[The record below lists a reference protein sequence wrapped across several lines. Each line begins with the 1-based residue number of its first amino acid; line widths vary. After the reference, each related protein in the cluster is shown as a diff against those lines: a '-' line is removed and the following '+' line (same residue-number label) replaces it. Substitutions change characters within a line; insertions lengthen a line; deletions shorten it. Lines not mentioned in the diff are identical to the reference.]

1 MLLQRLLEYER
12 RNSDETDDVVPPL
25 YAEVAVGYTIEL
37 NRQGKFLGMRLL
49 GDPAAARTRAGLRR
63 PMPQVQRSSG
73 IKPLLFADKA
83 DYTLG
88 YATPDAKAARV
99 ANCHAA
105 YQELTARCLAA
116 TEHPDVAAVQ
126 AFLANQPLEHITLPN
141 DFNAKAII
149 AFYVGGNFVTD
160 LPAVQEFW
168 ASINK
173 PDTPMQQCLVC
184 GNRRPTLDRLQSKIK
199 GIPGGQT
206 SGTALISANN
216 DPFESYGLA
225 ASQNAPV
232 CSACAEGFTRGL
244 NRLLASPTN
253 HFRTANWAFAFWTR
267 EAHEFD
273 LSALISNTEDHDVL
287 ALLES
292 VRTALPNDIDP
303 TAFYALSL
311 TAAGGRAVVRD
322 WLDTTVGNAKKNLGL
337 WFQRQYITPWAG
349 TEKRYYSLR
358 ALAGAT
364 VRELKD
370 LPATTPRT
378 LFRAALYG
386 DRIPIGILAQTILRN
401 QAESRVTRP
410 RAALI
415 KLTLLSW
422 NALTEDNEMV
432 ELDTANTAPAYLSG
446 RLFAALEQAQKVAIN
461 PNASIADRYYGT
473 TSVTPKTTFPLLLK
487 TTLSHLHKMKR
498 DKPGAYHNI
507 ENRIEEIMANLAE
520 FPGPLNLKEQG
531 QFALGYYHER
541 AADRQ
546 QARDKSRNNPEPD
559 QRQAAMDIA

>member
-12 RNSDETDDVVPPL
+12 RNNNESGDTAPPL
-25 YAEVAVGYTIEL
+25 YAEVAVGYAIDL
-37 NRQGKFLGMRLL
+37 NPQGKFLGMRPLD
-49 GDPAAARTRAGLRR
+49 DPAAPRTKAGLRR
-63 PMPQVQRSSG
+63 LMPQVQRSSG

-88 YATPDAKAARV
+88 YAAPGAKATRV

-105 YQELTARCLAA
+105 YQELTTRCAAA
-116 TEHPDVAAVQ
+116 TEHPYITAIQ
-126 AFLANQPLEHITLPN
+126 TFLNNQPLDQITLPD

-149 AFYVGGNFVTD
+149 TFSVGGYFVTA
-160 LPAVQEFW
+160 LPEVQEFW

-173 PDTPMQQCLVC
+173 PDTPMRQCLVC
-184 GNRRPTLDRLQSKIK
+184 GEQRPTLDRLQSKIK

-206 SGTALISANN
+206 SGTALISANSE
-216 DPFESYGLA
+216 PFESYGLA

-232 CSACAEGFTRGL
+232 CGACAEGFTRGL
-244 NRLLASPTN
+244 NRLLASPGN
-253 HFRTANWAFAFWTR
+253 RFRTTNWAFAFWTR
-267 EAHEFD
+267 EPHEFD
-273 LSALISNTEDHDVL
+273 FSSFISNPADHAVL
-287 ALLES
+287 ALLEA
-292 VRTALPNDIDP
+292 VRTARPNDIDP
-303 TAFYALSL
+303 MAFYALSL

-322 WLDTTVGNAKKNLGL
+322 WLDTTVGSVKKNLVR
-337 WFQRQYITPWAG
+337 WFQHQYITPWTG
-349 TEKRYYSLR
+349 TENRYYSLT
-358 ALAGAT
+358 ALAGST

-378 LFRAALYG
+378 LVRAALYG
-386 DRIPIGILAQTILRN
+386 DPIPNGILAQAILRN
-401 QAESRVTRP
+401 QAERRVTRP

-415 KLTLLSW
+415 KLAMLSRQRP
-422 NALTEDNEMV
+422 TEDNYMV

-446 RLFAALEQAQKVAIN
+446 QLFAALERAQKVAIN

-473 TSVTPKTTFPLLLK
+473 ASVTPKSTFPLLLK

-498 DKPGAYHNI
+498 DRPGAYHNI
-507 ENRIEEIMANLAE
+507 ENRIEEIMSQLAE
-520 FPGPLNLKEQG
+520 FPGPLNLEQQG

-546 QARDKSRNNPEPD
+546 ARDKSRNNREPD
-559 QRQAAMDIA
+559 QRQAAMNVE